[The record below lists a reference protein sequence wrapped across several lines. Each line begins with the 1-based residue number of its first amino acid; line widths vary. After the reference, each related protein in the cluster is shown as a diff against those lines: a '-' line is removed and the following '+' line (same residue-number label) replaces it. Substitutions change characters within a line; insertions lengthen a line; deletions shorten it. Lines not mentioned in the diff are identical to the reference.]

1 MLEVFASSILLSCA
15 AFYVIKTII
24 ESKAKLLSFKN
35 SILIVILAVLT
46 VVLRKIDYTGVETF
60 IIFLLNIV
68 IYKIIFKIQLEESTI
83 AVCIMM
89 AIIFVGDYAV
99 SVILKSF
106 ISADMLRGHP
116 LFIILSSI
124 SVSLFEM
131 LVIRIRAF
139 KNILCTFYKHCKKNK
154 SISNIVFFVLLISG
168 LCILTQHMSTEYDNW
183 NVKYFINTIL
193 VVILAIITYIFIENK
208 NSYIKLT
215 DEYDNL
221 FSYIQNFEEWI
232 EKEQLNRHEYKNQLA
247 VLYCLT
253 KEKTV
258 KDKINEILDD
268 NINIDGEVINELK
281 QLPKGGIKGLMYYK
295 VAIAQKKKVNVTADI
310 SLKTKSILN
319 KLSEKEI
326 RTLCKLIGIY
336 LDNAIEAAVET
347 RKKNL
352 SIEIYELSD
361 KVCFIF
367 SNSFKKTIE
376 LDEINKKGVTT
387 KGEGHGNGLYFA
399 TKLLDSNEWLEAKS
413 EVIDRYYIQKLIIKN
428 NKAHS

>member
-124 SVSLFEM
+124 SVCLFEM

-139 KNILCTFYKHCKKNK
+139 KNILCTFYKHCQKNK

-168 LCILTQHMSTEYDNW
+168 LCILTRHMSTEYDNW

-253 KEKTV
+253 KEKAV

-413 EVIDRYYIQKLIIKN
+413 EVIDRYYIQKLIIK
-428 NKAHS
+428 K